1 MPTTFHLSSAEE
13 LTSEIVDN
21 IKATF
26 KTKAITITVEEDES
40 EVELTSD
47 LKFIL
52 DERLKENET
61 TYLSAETSISQ
72 LKNKYGL

>member
-1 MPTTFHLSSAEE
+1 MPTTIHLSSAEE